1 MSMFNYI
8 PDPSYIDKY
17 FEREFW
23 DELQMDFYTDA
34 MDLSECMD
42 DEYQRLNEYYERHLA
57 L

>member
-1 MSMFNYI
+1 MFNYI